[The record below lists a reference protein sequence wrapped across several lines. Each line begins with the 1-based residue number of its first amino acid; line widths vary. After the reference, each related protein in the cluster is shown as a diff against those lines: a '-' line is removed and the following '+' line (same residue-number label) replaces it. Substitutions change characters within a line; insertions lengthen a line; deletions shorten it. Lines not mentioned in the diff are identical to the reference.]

1 VTGFEQAVGGDEQVE
16 LAGVTLDALGEAGG
30 GEEWVESVADVLQ
43 LGGEFVAV
51 AVEKVLETL
60 K

>member
-1 VTGFEQAVGGDEQVE
+1 
-16 LAGVTLDALGEAGG
+16 VTLDALGEAGG
-30 GEEWVESVADVLQ
+30 GEEWVESVADELQ
-43 LGGEFVAV
+43 LDGEFVAV